1 MVNQLTI
8 VCKRLLFALVACSA
22 ISLCA
27 LPAVAEG
34 TSAGPYR
41 VSVATQPVIVPTGA
55 ATLLI
60 YVTTAD
66 LRPAAGLTITARAQM
81 PGMPMG
87 EQFETA
93 TAEANTPGL
102 YSAPVDFGMAGLYQA
117 TVRVKGSL
125 GAGEANL
132 KLVTGKSTERN
143 LPSGAAAVAGSSHS
157 SQRFPWVPIAMLVIV
172 VGVATI
178 SFRNNRIAQNLK
190 RVLPLVVVVGGALLL
205 SYWVVGKYEQPGHMA
220 VLDAQGMDMSSSSMP
235 IGQAP
240 VATEKV
246 NFVTTAGED
255 RLSATVVPYT
265 DQTITA
271 RVPGTIVNLPV
282 YAGQHVVPGELLV
295 ALGDRQYAADLEG
308 KAAAVQMA
316 LHDVMI
322 SKLNLHQ
329 ANQQVVQALAGVA
342 GAQSQVTGAK
352 IAVAGANAQVRAAQQ
367 QVTAAR
373 ADLASAR
380 ASVVFSSAVLAR
392 DRVLLKGGSISL
404 QEFQKDQA
412 AARADAAKV
421 VQELAA
427 VQEADAMVTSAQ
439 SNVEQMVQNV
449 KTLQAALQQA
459 QANEQAVQDGASTM
473 QHEIIHKQA
482 AVQMAQADEKSTATV
497 ASYAKIRAN
506 IRGSV
511 LQRLASPGM
520 LVQPGQPIL
529 QIARLDKVRVQAQIP
544 AQDLLRVRVGAPVEI
559 TAANNSAPIHATVTS
574 VFPFADPASRSATIE
589 AVVNNPGELL
599 IPGEYVDMTVA
610 LGAPVHA
617 VMVPQ
622 HAIVQIP
629 VSSSYVSSDRTIPA
643 VWIMTAKGTAHMVHV
658 TTGPAVGNRV
668 AITAGLLV
676 GDNVIVE
683 GLQGLREGTPV
694 IQTPWVNGAPIT
706 LPDPSLNSMPGTASS
721 AAAMP
726 SGTAGSMS
734 GMAGMGGMSK

>member
-1 MVNQLTI
+1 
-8 VCKRLLFALVACSA
+8 
-22 ISLCA
+22 
-27 LPAVAEG
+27 
-34 TSAGPYR
+34 
-41 VSVATQPVIVPTGA
+41 
-55 ATLLI
+55 
-60 YVTTAD
+60 
-66 LRPAAGLTITARAQM
+66 
-81 PGMPMG
+81 
-87 EQFETA
+87 
-93 TAEANTPGL
+93 
-102 YSAPVDFGMAGLYQA
+102 
-117 TVRVKGSL
+117 
-125 GAGEANL
+125 
-132 KLVTGKSTERN
+132 LVTGKSTAGN
-143 LPSGAAAVAGSSHS
+143 LPTGAAAAASSSH
-157 SQRFPWVPIAMLVIV
+157 QTQPFPWLPVALLVIV
-172 VGVATI
+172 VVVVAL
-178 SFRNNRIAQNLK
+178 SVRNRRLANGLK
-190 RVLPLVVVVGGALLL
+190 RVLPVIAVLVAALLL
-205 SYWVVGKYEQPGHMA
+205 ANWVVGKYEQPGHMS
-220 VLDAQGMDMSSSSMP
+220 VIDAQAMDMSNASMP
-235 IGQAP
+235 MGQAP

-246 NFVTTAGED
+246 NFVTAAGED

-329 ANQQVVQALAGVA
+329 ANQEVVQAQAGVA
-342 GAQSQVTGAK
+342 SAQSQFAGGK

-367 QVTAAR
+367 QVKAAR

-380 ASVVFSSAVLAR
+380 ASVAFSSAVLAR
-392 DRVLLKGGSISL
+392 DRILLKGGSISL

-421 VQELAA
+421 VQESAA
-427 VQEADAMVTSAQ
+427 VEAADAMVTSAQ
-439 SNVEQMVQNV
+439 SNVAQMVQNV
-449 KTLQAALQQA
+449 TTLQAALQQA

-482 AVQMAQADEKSTATV
+482 AVQMAQADENSTATV

-506 IRGSV
+506 ISGSV

-529 QIARLDKVRVQAQIP
+529 QIAQLDKVRVQAQIP
-544 AQDLLRVRVGAPVEI
+544 AQDLSRVHVGAAVEI
-559 TAANNSAPIHATVTS
+559 TAGNNSAPIHARVTS

-599 IPGEYVDMTVA
+599 VPGEYVDMTVA

-622 HAIVQIP
+622 HAVVQIP

-658 TTGPAVGNRV
+658 TTGPAIGGSV
-668 AITAGLLV
+668 AVTAGLII

-683 GLQGLREGTPV
+683 GLQGLHEGTPV
-694 IQTPWVNGAPIT
+694 VETPWANGAPLT
-706 LPDPSLNSMPGTASS
+706 LPDPSMNSAPVAASS
-721 AAAMP
+721 ARAMP
-726 SGTAGSMS
+726 TGTAGSMK